1 MTKKYSQELVQ
12 GYTMSTVMEE
22 AQRCL
27 LCHDAPC
34 SNACPAGTD
43 PAKFIRSVRF
53 RNFKGAAETIRS
65 NNALGAACA
74 RICPTERY
82 CEQGCSRC
90 GIDKPINIGGIQR
103 FVTDFEEQCGMK
115 VLERGPA
122 NGKNI
127 GIIGSGP
134 AGLQAAA
141 TLLQLGYE
149 VDIYE
154 KGAKAGG
161 FLRTGIP
168 EYRLPDAVVDTEVA
182 RIAELGANFLYCREV
197 GKDVSMEELK
207 EKYDAV
213 LVAVGI
219 GRPQMLEMFE
229 GNPYAVPA
237 VTFLAEVDERQGEVE
252 LPDNAL
258 VIGGGDA
265 AMDVSATL
273 KLLGVQNVTT
283 VTRKELSDF
292 RASKVELETARAQ
305 GVTIVDGYAPVAVEG
320 KVVTFRHRRLNSELK
335 IEADKIIL
343 AVGQSTDAD
352 QLGLPIVKNEV
363 DFDGFQADGKVFVAG
378 DIAKGDKTAVWAVRK
393 GKAAAYAIHN
403 FVGGR

>member
-122 NGKNI
+122 NGKKI

-403 FVGGR
+403 FVGGK

>member
-1 MTKKYSQELVQ
+1 MTKQYSQELVQ

-103 FVTDFEEQCGMK
+103 FVTDFEEQTGMK
-115 VLERGPA
+115 VLEKGPD
-122 NGKNI
+122 NGKKI
-127 GIIGSGP
+127 AIVGSGP

-141 TLLQLGYE
+141 TLLQLGYG

-161 FLRTGIP
+161 FLRSGIP

-182 RIAELGANFLYCREV
+182 RIVDLGAVIRYGAEITRDGL
-197 GKDVSMEELK
+197 EELK
-207 EKYDAV
+207 AKYDAV

-219 GRPQMLEMFE
+219 GKPQTLEMFE

-237 VTFLAEVDERQGEVE
+237 VTFLAEVDEKQGQVD

-265 AMDVSATL
+265 AMDVAATL
-273 KLLGVQNVTT
+273 KFLGVQNVTT

-292 RASKVELETARAQ
+292 RASKEELETARQA
-305 GVTIVDGYAPVAVEG
+305 GVTIVDGYAPVAVDG
-320 KVVTFRHRRLNSELK
+320 KVVTFRHRKLNSELK
-335 IEADKIIL
+335 IEADKIVL
-343 AVGQSTDAD
+343 AVGQSTVAGE
-352 QLGLPIVKNEV
+352 LGLPVVKNEV
-363 DFDGFQADGKVFVAG
+363 DCPEYQADGKVFVAG

-403 FVGGR
+403 YLGGK

>member
-122 NGKNI
+122 NGKKI

-320 KVVTFRHRRLNSELK
+320 KVVTFRHRRLNSELE

>member
-1 MTKKYSQELVQ
+1 MTKKYSQELEQ

-65 NNALGAACA
+65 NNALGAVCA

-82 CEQGCSRC
+82 CEKGCSRC

-103 FVTDFEEQCGMK
+103 FVTDFEEACGMK
-115 VLERGPA
+115 VLEKGEA
-122 NGKNI
+122 NGKSVA
-127 GIIGSGP
+127 IIGSGP

-141 TLLQLGYE
+141 TLLELGYA
-149 VDIYE
+149 VDVFE

-161 FLRTGIP
+161 FLRSGIP

-182 RIAELGANFLYCREV
+182 RIAELGANFKYNTEV
-197 GKDVSMEELK
+197 GKDVSMDDLK
-207 EKYDAV
+207 AKYDAV

-219 GRPQMLEMFE
+219 GQPMMLEMFE

-237 VTFLAEVDERQGEVE
+237 VTFLAEVDEKKGEVD

-292 RASKVELETARAQ
+292 RASKAELETARAQ
-305 GVTIVDGYAPVAVEG
+305 GVTIVDGYAPVAVDG

-335 IEADKIIL
+335 IEADKIVL
-343 AVGQSTDAD
+343 AVGQKTDAD
-352 QLGLPIVKNEV
+352 KLGLKIVKNEV
-363 DFDGFQADGKVFVAG
+363 DFEGYQADGKVFVAG
-378 DIAKGDKTAVWAVRK
+378 DIAHGDKTAVWAVRK
-393 GKAAAYAIHN
+393 GKAAAYEIHN
-403 FVGGR
+403 YLGGR

>member
-122 NGKNI
+122 NGKKI

-343 AVGQSTDAD
+343 AVGQSIDAD

>member
-65 NNALGAACA
+65 NNAMGAACA

-122 NGKNI
+122 NGKKI